1 MSKKQFPTKLIN
13 KVTKK
18 CLNLKLDKRPLENN
32 TEVKTDTRFFKLPY
46 IGIYSNITQK
56 KIQNVVKTFCKG
68 IDVKL
73 YLRHSRSVTSF
84 HIKIHYHFIFSRS
97 LFTNLFVKTLKF
109 VKWVEPQ
116 DTSSPESMNTYRKTL
131 SPTSLN
137 ICGNH
142 VYVIVCAI
150 RIVFQ

>member
-1 MSKKQFPTKLIN
+1 MN

-18 CLNLKLDKRPLENN
+18 CLNSKLDKRPLENN

-84 HIKIHYHFIFSRS
+84 HIKIHYHFIFNHS
-97 LFTNLFVKTLKF
+97 LFTFICANCKVYYVGETTRHFSTRTNEHLQKDAKSNIFKHL
-109 VKWVEPQ
+109 Q
-116 DTSSPESMNTYRKTL
+116 ESR
-131 SPTSLN
+131 
-137 ICGNH
+137 
-142 VYVIVCAI
+142 A
-150 RIVFQ
+150 

>member
-1 MSKKQFPTKLIN
+1 MN

-18 CLNLKLDKRPLENN
+18 YLNSKLDKRPLENN
-32 TEVKTDTRFFKLPY
+32 TEVKADTRFFKLPY

-56 KIQNVVKTFCKG
+56 KIQNLVKTFCKG

-84 HIKIHYHFIFSRS
+84 HIKIHYLFIFSHS
-97 LFTNLFVKTLKF
+97 LFTNLFVQTVKF
-109 VKWVEPQ
+109 VMWVKPQ
-116 DTSSPESMNTYRKTL
+116 GTSSPESVNTYRKTP

-137 ICGNH
+137 IL
-142 VYVIVCAI
+142 
-150 RIVFQ
+150 RITCMQQCDQ